1 MWSTLSGSVA
11 AQSMS
16 LKAESGLPPAREFLT
31 SAGFGGLAALLA
43 AIIVAAVLLAVSRNA
58 GKHRT
63 LHIEELEHHHNEIL
77 EDQQRAAALARCWRR
92 LEWVVDTAGIEP
104 ASSQGVTLGLGPE
117 LATEILRGILR
128 EADELGDEA
137 LGSAATVHLSQL
149 ALVLAQQSG
158 SLTRPA
164 PAKPTASEN
173 ASGSASP
180 AETTNSEQPESAA
193 TPPTDDSAQAPAR
206 TARARRA
213 GS

>member
-16 LKAESGLPPAREFLT
+16 LKAESELPPAREFLT
-31 SAGFGGLAALLA
+31 SAGFGGSAALLA
-43 AIIVAAVLLAVSRNA
+43 AIIVAAVLWVVSRNA

-92 LEWVVDTAGIEP
+92 LEWVVDTAGVEP

-164 PAKPTASEN
+164 PAKPTASEK

-180 AETTNSEQPESAA
+180 AETTNSDQPESAA